1 MCKVTVLVA
10 AYNAGPYITRCIES
24 LKAQTLTDWEAVC
37 VDDASTDDTLQ
48 KLDNLAS
55 GDRRIQVIHLDEN
68 QGQAHARN
76 VGLRMACG
84 QYICMLDSDDWFSED
99 ALEKAAATLDAHE
112 QTDSVLFQ
120 VREVYADHERLYP
133 MPDFDVMTG
142 EEAFERSLTWQIHG
156 LYMVRATI
164 HKSIPYDDSS
174 RAYSDDNT
182 TRMHYLSS
190 REVRQCQ
197 GVYFYRQ
204 HQESVT
210 HKVGMRRFDFLR
222 ANESMRRQ
230 MEEAAVGERL
240 IRLYERERWL
250 NLIGTY
256 MFYYFHRNSFAPS
269 QRQYA
274 LEEMR
279 RVWLTI
285 DMKAIPWRL
294 KLKPG
299 YMPLRPYWT
308 LFRMQEELYF
318 WLRKTIKGR

>member
-294 KLKPG
+294 KFKPG

>member
-1 MCKVTVLVA
+1 
-10 AYNAGPYITRCIES
+10 
-24 LKAQTLTDWEAVC
+24 
-37 VDDASTDDTLQ
+37 
-48 KLDNLAS
+48 
-55 GDRRIQVIHLDEN
+55 
-68 QGQAHARN
+68 
-76 VGLRMACG
+76 
-84 QYICMLDSDDWFSED
+84 
-99 ALEKAAATLDAHE
+99 
-112 QTDSVLFQ
+112 
-120 VREVYADHERLYP
+120 

>member
-99 ALEKAAATLDAHE
+99 ALEKAAATLDAPE

>member
-99 ALEKAAATLDAHE
+99 ALEKAAATLDTHE

-256 MFYYFHRNSFAPS
+256 MFYYFHRNSFAHS
-269 QRQYA
+269 QRQHA